1 MTIDPGVSDTQAVI
15 RRRGMAA
22 AAIAA
27 ATIMFLAAVLRQEGV
42 PKLST
47 LWAEDG
53 AVFLQCGYL
62 GSPLV
67 CVGQAYQGYL
77 HIVPRLISLVA
88 VSLPPSAVAATIGL
102 LAALVAALAA
112 AVVAWSIA
120 DLTRSPLAGVI
131 GASGLALVWQAGR
144 EVLGNTANL
153 HWVLVAATLVAIG
166 CAWLGGRISMAS
178 IALAVAACL
187 TSGFAPVVV
196 LAGGIA
202 ALLRR
207 PRAATLC
214 LASGAAT
221 AIQLAIELTT
231 ARSAAGTTPIPL
243 RDVTEFMRHEVIRNG
258 FFGDVPLAV
267 GLVVPAL
274 LVATLIGLVVATTD
288 RRRTA
293 RTIAVVLAMV
303 GAGLGLCV
311 LSILVNRALNPRYAY
326 LPAAMTIAA
335 LGVAAGIL
343 ARDLAG
349 PVGRFGRAAPAVL
362 PVVAII
368 LGIGFGASFRLESR
382 ASAGPDVPSQ
392 IAEAAAHCSQA
403 ATATIF
409 ISPRPASSEWLV
421 RIPCELIAP

>member
-1 MTIDPGVSDTQAVI
+1 MDPGVSDMHPFL
-15 RRRGMAA
+15 RRRDMAA

-27 ATIMFLAAVLRQEGV
+27 AGVMFLAAVLRQEGV

-62 GSPLV
+62 GSPLA
-67 CVGQAYQGYL
+67 CVGQPYQGYV
-77 HIVPRLISLVA
+77 HVVPRLISLAA
-88 VSLPPSAVAATIGL
+88 VSLPPSAVAATVGL
-102 LAALVAALAA
+102 LSALVAALAA
-112 AVVAWSIA
+112 AVVAWSIS
-120 DLTRSPLAGVI
+120 DLTKSPLAGII

-153 HWVLVAATLVAIG
+153 HWVLVAATLAAIG
-166 CAWLGGRISMAS
+166 CAWLGGRITMAS

-187 TSGFAPVVV
+187 TSAFAPVVV

-202 ALLRR
+202 VLLRR
-207 PRAATLC
+207 PRAAALW

-231 ARSAAGTTPIPL
+231 ARIAPGATPIPL

-274 LVATLIGLVVATTD
+274 LAATLVGLVVATPD

-293 RTIAVVLAMV
+293 GTIAVVLAMV

-335 LGVAAGIL
+335 LGVAAGML
-343 ARDLAG
+343 ARDVAG
-349 PVGRFGRAAPAVL
+349 RMDRFGRAAPAVL
-362 PVVAII
+362 PVVAVV
-368 LGIGFGASFRLESR
+368 LGIGFGASFRLDSR
-382 ASAGPDVPSQ
+382 ASAGPDVPSE

-409 ISPRPASSEWLV
+409 ISPRPAATEWVL
-421 RIPCELIAP
+421 RIPCARVAP